1 MCQLQSDDQIV
12 VDTEGLTM
20 SLTASRQQTLKIRN
34 GLLVQMQLTGIGSAI
49 FSDGGGFAP
58 NELGAARAETDI
70 SAKRQLVGAAI
81 ERAITTLHGLNAKR
95 VANSKGS
102 DVPRPKQ
109 RTQVIAEA
117 QIQTQSRAL

>member
-1 MCQLQSDDQIV
+1 MGQLHSDNQIV
-12 VDTEGLTM
+12 IGTEGFAVSQTT
-20 SLTASRQQTLKIRN
+20 SLQQTLKIRS

-109 RTQVIAEA
+109 RTQVIAKA
-117 QIQTQSRAL
+117 